1 MSRSLYFVT
10 LAFLLWLPGSLAFA
24 TDGIDRG
31 LLWRVEHPDADEPSY
46 VFGTIHSARE
56 AVVDLPDAVAA
67 AFDSAERYR
76 FELDFSQVDQATAMQ
91 HMMYGDGSTL
101 PEALNDDLWERT
113 RDAAAQRG
121 IPESSLKR
129 LKPWAVALTL
139 SMPRQNPTQ
148 TLDYQLYERARA
160 RNKPVAGLET
170 MDEQMSIFDDL
181 ETSLQIEFLRNTVR
195 YHEQEQLEPLFDEL
209 IELYLDADLAGMVEV
224 GEEHPGLGS
233 ADDQE
238 AFMQRLVEQ
247 RNRIMVTRMGSALR
261 KGGTFV
267 AIGALHLPGEDG
279 IIRRL
284 EEQGYAVTRAD

>member
-1 MSRSLYFVT
+1 MIRRFLYLT
-10 LAFLLWLPGSLAFA
+10 LTVLLGLPSGLALA

-31 LLWRVEHPDADEPSY
+31 LLWRVEHPDATEPSY
-46 VFGTIHSARE
+46 VFGTIHSARD

-76 FELDFSQVDQATAMQ
+76 FELDFSKVDQATAMQ
-91 HMMYGDGSTL
+91 HMMYGDGNTL
-101 PEALNDDLWERT
+101 PETLNDDLWERT
-113 RDAAAQRG
+113 RDAAMQRG

-139 SMPRQNPTQ
+139 SIPRQNPTQ

-160 RNKPVAGLET
+160 QNKPVAGLET
-170 MDEQMSIFDDL
+170 MTEQMAIFDDL
-181 ETSLQIEFLRNTVR
+181 DTSLQIEFLRNTVR
-195 YHEQEQLEPLFDEL
+195 YHEQDQLEPLFDEL
-209 IELYLDADLAGMVEV
+209 IDLYLDADLAGMVEV

-238 AFMQRLVEQ
+238 AFMQRLVEE
-247 RNRIMVTRMGSALR
+247 RNRIMVTRMDSALR
-261 KGGTFV
+261 QGGTFV

-279 IIRRL
+279 IIGRL
-284 EEQGYAVTRAD
+284 EEQGYTVTRAD